1 MSFFK
6 KIFFAFT
13 KRERIA
19 FLIAGAV
26 AIVAF
31 CIVISI
37 IVAQTTVAVPT
48 AGGEYTEGVAGQPEY
63 ANPVMAS
70 SETDLDIVKM
80 VYSNVP
86 DIADGIT
93 PSSDGKT
100 WTVRIK
106 PNLHWQDGEKLTSD
120 DVVFTVN
127 SIQNPDADSPL
138 AENWQ
143 GVTAN
148 RMSELEVQFVLPA
161 PYAFFGDTL
170 KNLYIVPKHIFG
182 DVPPGNWRLSDY
194 NLKPVGSGPY
204 EFVSYNRGSDGF
216 ISTYRL
222 AAWKNS
228 FAARPL
234 IPNFTFL
241 FFRNDTDL
249 AQSFNGGAI
258 DGFALAS
265 PADIA
270 QIARPYNLFGWRT
283 TDYYAVFFNQSA
295 NQALQDPAVRTAL
308 SLAIDRNNIVENAL
322 AGNGI
327 PDNGP
332 IPPGALYFS
341 AASGT
346 STGSSNIAAATLD
359 AAGWK
364 LGTDGD
370 RAKNVKTATIPLRV
384 TLTVPN
390 IDFLVKTAEI
400 VQGDWQNIGVPTTIA
415 TDSPETIMSGTV
427 NNRSYDALLFGNIL
441 GPSSDLYSF
450 WDSAER
456 FSPGLN
462 LSIYSNPT
470 VDGLIEAARTT
481 MNDASRTNDLAKAQS
496 DIISDTPAIFL
507 YSTDDL
513 YAASK
518 NIQGVSTDTLADP
531 SDRFRE
537 IPAWYLE
544 TARVLK

>member
-13 KRERIA
+13 NRERIA
-19 FLIAGAV
+19 FLTAAAV
-26 AIVAF
+26 LIVSF
-31 CIVISI
+31 CVVIFIVISR
-37 IVAQTTVAVPT
+37 TTTAVPT
-48 AGGEYTEGVAGQPEY
+48 TGGEYTEGVSGQPEY
-63 ANPVMAS
+63 INPVMAS

-93 PSSDGKT
+93 ASSDGKT

-106 PNLHWQDGEKLTSD
+106 PNLHWQDGTQLTSD
-120 DVVFTVN
+120 DVIFTVH
-127 SIQNPDADSPL
+127 SIQDPDAESPL
-138 AENWQ
+138 MSSWQ

-148 RMSELEVQFVLPA
+148 RMSELEVQFTLPTA
-161 PYAFFGDTL
+161 YAFFGDDL
-170 KNLYIVPKHIFG
+170 KNLYIIPKHIFG

-194 NLKPVGSGPY
+194 DLKPVGSGPY
-204 EFVSYNRGSDGF
+204 EFSSYDRGSDGF
-216 ISTYRL
+216 VSAYRL
-222 AAWKNS
+222 EAWKGS
-228 FAARPL
+228 FAAQPL
-234 IPNFTFL
+234 IPDFTFL
-241 FFRNDTDL
+241 FFRNESDL
-249 AQSFNGGAI
+249 MQSFNSGAI

-265 PADIA
+265 PADISSV
-270 QIARPYNLFGWRT
+270 ARPYNLFNWRT
-283 TDYYAVFFNQSA
+283 TDYYAIFLNQSA
-295 NQALQDPAVRTAL
+295 NQALQDPAVRNAL
-308 SLAIDRNNIVENAL
+308 SLAVDRNGIISDAL
-322 AGNGI
+322 AGNGV

-341 AASGT
+341 PTAGTPTSSPDLAS
-346 STGSSNIAAATLD
+346 ATLD

-364 LGTDGD
+364 LGPDGS
-370 RAKNVKTATIPLRV
+370 RSKSVKTATLPLHV
-384 TLTVPN
+384 TLTVPD
-390 IDFLVKTAEI
+390 IDFLVKTAET
-400 VQGDWQNIGVPTTIA
+400 VKNDWQTIGVSTTIA
-415 TDSPETIMSGTV
+415 TDSPETMMDDAV
-427 NNRSYDALLFGNIL
+427 DNRSYDALLFGNIL

-462 LSIYSNPT
+462 LSTYQNST
-470 VDGLIEAARTT
+470 VDGLIESARMT
-481 MNDASRTNDLAKAQS
+481 MSDASRTDDLSKVQADIVS
-496 DIISDTPAIFL
+496 DMPAVFL

-518 NIQGVSTDTLADP
+518 DVQGVSTDTLVDP

-537 IPAWYLE
+537 VPKWYLE